1 MLKQLKQ
8 TYSLDDVAIEPRYS
22 MNTHS
27 MKSLT
32 VGGRIPVYSSSSEFV
47 GTIEMSEVMSEKTMG
62 SFLST
67 RYDIT
72 ELYDFFF
79 EENSHVIPT
88 FGTSETQLH
97 KWNELK
103 GTLPAGKIK
112 TVYLQPQTSAHN
124 IQYLF
129 EVGNFK
135 DENPDIEIVA
145 GPVSDPFV
153 AARLIEVGATTVKV
167 GNDSRIISYNG
178 HTAGVGVGHASALA
192 DCVEVVH
199 QRGGMVMAS
208 GYYDDNSDIC
218 KCFALGADFVELN
231 ETLIGHTESY
241 GKTITDDGQMIKN
254 GVEYR
259 GSAREYIS
267 KIMTTLSDCLEH
279 TGYPSIDEL
288 KNANVVLIQ

>member
-1 MLKQLKQ
+1 MLKQLKR

-22 MNTHS
+22 MNTYA
-27 MKSLT
+27 MKMLT
-32 VGGRIPVYSSSSEFV
+32 IGGRIPVYSSSSEAV
-47 GTIEMSEVMSEKTMG
+47 GTMEMSEVMSEKNMG

-79 EENSHVIPT
+79 EGNSHVIPT
-88 FGTSETQLH
+88 FGTSENQLH

-135 DENPDIEIVA
+135 DENPDIEIIA

-153 AARLIEVGATTVKV
+153 AARLIEVGASIVKV
-167 GNDSRIISYNG
+167 GNDSRIITYNG
-178 HTAGVGVGHASALA
+178 HTSGVGIGHASALT

-208 GYYDDNSDIC
+208 GYYDDNADLC
-218 KCFALGADFVELN
+218 KCFALGADFVELY
-231 ETLIGHTESY
+231 ETLIGHEECH
-241 GKTITDDGQMIKN
+241 GKTTTEDGVMMKN
-254 GVEYR
+254 DVVYR
-259 GSAREYIS
+259 GSAHNYADEILSSIS
-267 KIMTTLSDCLEH
+267 ECMTETGSVKIS
-279 TGYPSIDEL
+279 EL
-288 KNANVVLIQ
+288 KNAKVVLV